1 MNETRELQKQDIDG
15 LLCSLKAIERLLSDV
30 KLLLEWRFRDDPLVQ
45 PSQAKTPCK
54 EGFHVPIDGNADP
67 RICAKCGLAWP
78 NPTAV
83 KMRELASASSK
94 DHP

>member
-15 LLCSLKAIERLLSDV
+15 LLYSLKAIERLLSDV
-30 KLLLEWRFRDDPLVQ
+30 KLLLEWRFRDDPLMQ
-45 PSQAKTPCK
+45 LGTAKTPCK
-54 EGFHVPIDGNADP
+54 EGFHAPIDVNADP

-78 NPTAV
+78 NPTAA
-83 KMRELASASSK
+83 KMRELTAASTK